1 MPERETATAGL
12 VDEPEDQ
19 AAGAAEAST
28 YGNPARDVAQRVL
41 RSPGSRVGG
50 VLVLLLLA
58 LSLLYSGDF
67 ASVSNFRNI
76 ALDSSILLI
85 LAVGTTFLMASGG
98 FDLSNGSVLVFAGV
112 IGVKVMESAGGTS
125 VGTILLG
132 AAGCLG
138 AGLAWG
144 LFSGVIVAFWR
155 ITPFIVT
162 LGTFSAAYGAT
173 LVISGGQDLTDIP
186 EPLVDNFGYGRLGGL
201 LPLPV
206 LLAVG
211 VAIVAGL
218 FLQRARFGRY
228 SLIIGSSQEAAVRS
242 GIAVRRHQV
251 KLYALS
257 GMLSGLAGFV
267 SLARF
272 SSTTITG
279 HLTDNLNAIVAVVI
293 GGTSLFGGAATMVGT
308 VIGALIPS
316 VLNNGLVI
324 AGFSSYWQQV
334 ATGVLLIAVVGADQ
348 LRRTRRD

>member
-1 MPERETATAGL
+1 VRGKEATPAAI
-12 VDEPEDQ
+12 VDDAPDGALGALEPAPHD
-19 AAGAAEAST
+19 APDSIAH
-28 YGNPARDVAQRVL
+28 RIL
-41 RSPGSRVGG
+41 ISPGSRVGG
-50 VLVLLLLA
+50 VLLLLLLV
-58 LSLLYSGDF
+58 LSLLYSDDF

-98 FDLSNGSVLVFAGV
+98 FDLSNGSVLVFSGV
-112 IGVKVMESAGGTS
+112 IGVKVMDAVGGTS
-125 VGTILLG
+125 VGTIAVG
-132 AAGCLG
+132 ALGCLC

-144 LFSGVIVAFWR
+144 LVNGVVVAFGR
-155 ITPFIVT
+155 ISPFIVT

-173 LVISGGQDLTDIP
+173 LVVSGGQDLTSIP
-186 EPLVDNFGYGRLGGL
+186 EPLVEDFGYGRLGGL
-201 LPLPV
+201 VPLPV
-206 LLAVG
+206 LLALG

-228 SLIIGSSQEAAVRS
+228 SLIIGSSQEAAMRA
-242 GIAVRRHQV
+242 GIAVRRHQL

-308 VIGALIPS
+308 VVGALIPS

-348 LRRTRRD
+348 FRRARRD